1 MNYWGNHQPS
11 TINNNREMIIVDNS
25 WNLHVFEIINHYHLP
40 CHTVSEAI
48 ESRIPHA
55 KRMRSEAMAGHPAI
69 PRPSA
74 GDTFPGQIHEWYAG
88 WGPPVI
94 SWFTNP
100 LGIPLSFISPANQVT
115 SHLPPV
121 ISFQIVLG
129 RKTKTLILQWTVNST
144 TWSTTDIPLT
154 RSRP

>member
-1 MNYWGNHQPS
+1 MRNTPKFARMKNPSWSSWSIAMALWLIRILNKTKKTMKSTIIINYWGNHQPS

-25 WNLHVFEIINHYHLP
+25 WNLHVFEIINHSHLS
-40 CHTVSEAI
+40 CHPVSEAI

-55 KRMRSEAMAGHPAI
+55 KRIRSEAMAGHPAI

-88 WGPPVI
+88 WGPPVL

-100 LGIPLSFISPANQVT
+100 LGIPISFISP
-115 SHLPPV
+115 S
-121 ISFQIVLG
+121 
-129 RKTKTLILQWTVNST
+129 
-144 TWSTTDIPLT
+144 
-154 RSRP
+154 